1 MFRPLH
7 ALILLLFSTGAFA
20 QTTIIYTA
28 QYMGGF
34 HGGGQARPKMQY
46 CTSPHCSDDR
56 GVPIDESTWTAVL
69 R

>member
-34 HGGGQARPKMQY
+34 HGGQARPKMQY